1 MAAARMRPF
10 PTLQCA
16 ANAQCG
22 IRGNPSI
29 SSFHLKEAMATSSIL
44 GGDYPPMEPKGTD
57 VDSLGPSD
65 TSDSGSDVRTS
76 RERSAIPEDAA
87 EGAVPVAHESSSDA
101 EGTGERASADAPPV
115 EPDAD
120 ILPDRIGIVPGSG
133 ADMTA
138 SADQEDAGMPDELAD
153 EAREPED
160 DEGSDRGA

>member
-1 MAAARMRPF
+1 
-10 PTLQCA
+10 
-16 ANAQCG
+16 
-22 IRGNPSI
+22 
-29 SSFHLKEAMATSSIL
+29 MATSSIL
-44 GGDYPPMEPKGTD
+44 GGDYPPAEPKGTD

-120 ILPDRIGIVPGSG
+120 ILPGIVPGSA
-133 ADMTA
+133 ADVAA
-138 SADQEDAGMPDELAD
+138 SVDQDDVGMPDELAD
-153 EAREPED
+153 EAGEPED
-160 DEGSDRGA
+160 EEDGEDRAA